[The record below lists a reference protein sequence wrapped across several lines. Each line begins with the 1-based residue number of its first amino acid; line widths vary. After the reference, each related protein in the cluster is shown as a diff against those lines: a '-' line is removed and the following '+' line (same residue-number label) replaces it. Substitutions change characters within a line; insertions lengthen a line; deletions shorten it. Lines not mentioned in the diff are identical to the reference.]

1 MDRVIPA
8 LGLVKQRRAGPGLL
22 QDTIQVVP
30 TDLRV
35 IDHVL
40 WLVPLAIAVVGAW
53 RPRWAVYG
61 FAAGLPLFGSAPG
74 GPNLL
79 PAHVSVLVVVLIAA
93 LRGRSPGCRWKW
105 SGMVAAVWLA
115 VSLIALT
122 PWPRPP
128 ADEASDLLK
137 LALRLPLLHGH
148 EPLFGWSVLFVLVL
162 GLLLGWSVLRL
173 VPRSRLPQLALATSV
188 GVVVT
193 VAIGVALRFGWLD
206 LWQLRPVPR
215 AMDEVRMQ
223 SVWVDP
229 RRLAEYLILT
239 WPLTVVW
246 SPLAARWGRRGQ
258 LLQGLVV
265 TAALV
270 GAVWSLQRGAWITM
284 AAQLLA
290 LALLD
295 RTLVRRW
302 WRSLAVSLALVVAL
316 VLLTPGMRQPLFERA
331 LSSSDSGR
339 THYALVATDLF
350 RERPLLGWGPG
361 SWAWAYHLRAD
372 DHGGRIRGADT
383 AHGLPT
389 QIAAERGTIGLA
401 AFSLLLI
408 TLAVRS
414 RPLTSGPSPPQHL
427 GVSASAVGFLVYGGF
442 QYLPYLPV
450 LEWLLWMIAAMW
462 VIATDASRWEA
473 RLAAWGGATVTA
485 AALIALP
492 WQHQPAWRQPQR
504 IGLFGWEQ
512 ADGRGRVAGRRA
524 PTHRWTSDYV
534 AVRLPKTGRWLSFSL
549 VDGHPRAEEYQSSL
563 KVFVDGE
570 LQLDR
575 VIPDNWHRCRLRLP
589 EPGLIFA
596 DGFESEDLSRWTRDN
611 GRLSA
616 NVNPPENVLVEFEI
630 EPGFRPFR
638 SGAPP
643 GDPASRPR
651 DVRRLGLVLGNSC
664 DAAFCW
670 DDPVARR
677 RAQRAGLGDTS
688 GCFADQRPRRR
699 LGPTP
704 EW

>member
-1 MDRVIPA
+1 MVVSTSAVSRS
-8 LGLVKQRRAGPGLL
+8 PGDSRLP
-22 QDTIQVVP
+22 QDTIQAVH
-30 TDLRV
+30 TDLLV
-35 IDHVL
+35 IDHAL
-40 WLVPLAIAVVGAW
+40 WLVPVVIAGLGAW

-79 PAHVSVLVVVLIAA
+79 PAQVSVLVVVLIAV

-105 SGMVAAVWLA
+105 SGVVAAVWVL

-148 EPLFGWSVLFVLVL
+148 EPLFGWSVLLVLVL

-188 GVVVT
+188 GVVATVT
-193 VAIGVALRFGWLD
+193 IGVALRFGWLD

-223 SVWVDP
+223 SLWVDS
-229 RRLAEYLILT
+229 RRLAEYLILA
-239 WPLTVVW
+239 WPLTLVW
-246 SPLAARWGRRGQ
+246 SPLAERWGKCGQ

-265 TAALV
+265 AATLV
-270 GAVWSLQRGAWITM
+270 GVVWSLQRGAWITM

-295 RTLVRRW
+295 RTLIRRW
-302 WRSLAVSLALVVAL
+302 WRSLAVAVAVVVAL
-316 VLLTPGMRQPLFERA
+316 LLTTPGLREPLLERA
-331 LSSSDSGR
+331 LSSSDSSR
-339 THYALVATDLF
+339 IHYALVATDMF
-350 RERPLLGWGPG
+350 RVRPLLGWGPG
-361 SWAWAYHLRAD
+361 SWAWVYDLRAGD
-372 DHGGRIRGADT
+372 RGGRIRGADT

-389 QIAAERGTIGLA
+389 QIAAERGAIGLA

-408 TLAVRS
+408 TLAVRC
-414 RPLTSGPSPPQHL
+414 RPPTSGPRPPQHL

-442 QYLPYLPV
+442 QYISYLPV

-462 VIATDASRWEA
+462 VIATDASRGEA
-473 RLAAWGGATVTA
+473 RLAAWGGATVTV

-492 WQHQPAWRQPQR
+492 WQHEPAWRQPQR

-512 ADGRGRVAGRRA
+512 TGGRGRVAGWA

-534 AVRLPKTGRWLSFSL
+534 AVRLPRTGRWLSFSL
-549 VDGHPRAEEYQSSL
+549 VDGHPRGKESSSSL
-563 KVFVDGE
+563 KVFVDG
-570 LQLDR
+570 QLLLER
-575 VIPDNWHRCRLRLP
+575 AVPDNWHRCRVRLP
-589 EPGLIFA
+589 ESGLIFA

-611 GRLSA
+611 GRA
-616 NVNPPENVLVEFEI
+616 PVNVDPPETVLVEFEV

-638 SGAPP
+638 SVVQL
-643 GDPASRPR
+643 GDPARRPR

-677 RAQRAGLGDTS
+677 RAQRAGLEDTS
-688 GCFADQRPRRR
+688 GCFADKPPRRR
-699 LGPTP
+699 IGPTP